1 LITLSVPIIF
11 ANLLQTAYQLTD
23 TFWVGRLGAEAVA
36 AVSISFPVIFLL
48 VSLGGGLAMAGTIL
62 IAQFKG
68 KQNEVMTNHIAAQT
82 LLMVVFISLILAVI
96 GYSLAPWLV
105 NLMGAEESV
114 TSQAVSYMRISF
126 IGVVF
131 MFTFFV
137 YQSLMRG
144 VGDVKTPMYIVLGTV
159 LLNLILDPLFIFG
172 YKFIPAF
179 GVGGAAVASIATEGL
194 SALIGVILLFKG
206 KYSIHTKW
214 QDFKPDFSLIKKMFR
229 LGFPTSIEQS
239 VRALGMNFMTFLVVG
254 FGTVAIVAYG
264 IGGRILSFI
273 IIPAFGLSIATSTLV
288 GQNIGAGKIERA
300 EEVIRKGAVISFV
313 SLSIVGVIMFLTA
326 DFLAALFVP
335 GETEAILASAFFIRI
350 ISLSFG
356 FIGLQLIYNGAFRG
370 AGDTFIAMILS
381 IISLWILQFPLAY
394 LLSHFTHW
402 RETGLWLSYPI
413 ANVLTAVI
421 TYFWFK
427 RGGWKNKQL
436 TEDLQMSAKV
446 NEESIIEEGLQ

>member
-1 LITLSVPIIF
+1 MQNSKNINLTEGPVIKTLITLSVPIIF

-172 YKFIPAF
+172 YKFIPGF

-335 GETEAILASAFFIRI
+335 GETEAILSSAHFIRI

-421 TYFWFK
+421 TYF
-427 RGGWKNKQL
+427 L
-436 TEDLQMSAKV
+436 V
-446 NEESIIEEGLQ
+446 

>member
-1 LITLSVPIIF
+1 
-11 ANLLQTAYQLTD
+11 
-23 TFWVGRLGAEAVA
+23 
-36 AVSISFPVIFLL
+36 
-48 VSLGGGLAMAGTIL
+48 
-62 IAQFKG
+62 
-68 KQNEVMTNHIAAQT
+68 
-82 LLMVVFISLILAVI
+82 
-96 GYSLAPWLV
+96 
-105 NLMGAEESV
+105 
-114 TSQAVSYMRISF
+114 
-126 IGVVF
+126 

-172 YKFIPAF
+172 YKFIPGF

-313 SLSIVGVIMFLTA
+313 SLSIVGVIMFFTA

-427 RGGWKNKQL
+427 QGGWKNKKL
-436 TEDLQMSAKV
+436 TEDLEMSAKV